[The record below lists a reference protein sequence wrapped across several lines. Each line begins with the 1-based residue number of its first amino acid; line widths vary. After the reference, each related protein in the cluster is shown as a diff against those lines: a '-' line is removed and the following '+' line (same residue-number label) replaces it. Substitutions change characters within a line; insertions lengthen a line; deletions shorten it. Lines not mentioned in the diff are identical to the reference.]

1 MGVPEGKR
9 TLGSPRCRWEDKLKS
24 NLQENNLVLELN
36 WLRIATDGWLLS
48 TQKFGFPYN
57 GENFQ
62 MNVEAISF

>member
-1 MGVPEGKR
+1 VCQTERKLWEVLGVGGR
-9 TLGSPRCRWEDKLKS
+9 INLKS
-24 NLQENNLVLELN
+24 ILQENNLVLELN
-36 WLRIATDGWLLS
+36 WFRIATDSWLLS